1 MALVNEKFNNK
12 SWERQGAGID
22 RKNIEKFCHKAGFHV
37 DKKLKTNDITKEEI
51 ETLFETVS
59 NQDFRDYDAFV
70 CFISSHGHTDGIY
83 GIDGGFISVDQIV
96 RQFKDKASL
105 AGKPKLF
112 LTQYCRGEKDDNGV
126 VASDGPCQPTSFPIE
141 ADSLIAYSCSYGYTS
156 YRNSENGSWFI
167 TTLINVLSKHAHD
180 VNLTDI
186 LTIVNHK
193 IASEKGSKKQMPCFA
208 STLRKAVYFEMPKS
222 SE

>member
-1 MALVNEKFNNK
+1 MALVNEKFK
-12 SWERQGAGID
+12 EPFERHGAGID
-22 RKNIEKFCHKAGFHV
+22 RKNIEEFCHKAGFHV

-51 ETLFETVS
+51 KTLFETVS

-70 CFISSHGHTDGIY
+70 CFISSHGATDGIY
-83 GIDGGFISVDQIV
+83 GIDGGFISVNEIV
-96 RQFKDKASL
+96 CQFKNNASL

-112 LTQYCRGEKDDNGV
+112 LAQYCRGKNVDDGV
-126 VASDGPCQPTSFPIE
+126 VASDGPCLPTSFPIE
-141 ADSLIAYSCSYGYTS
+141 ADILVAYSSSYGYTS
-156 YRNSENGSWFI
+156 YRNFENGSWFI

-186 LTIVNHK
+186 LTIVNHTM
-193 IASEKGSKKQMPCFA
+193 ASEKGSKKQMPCFT
-208 STLRKAVYFEMPKS
+208 STLTKAVYFEMPKS